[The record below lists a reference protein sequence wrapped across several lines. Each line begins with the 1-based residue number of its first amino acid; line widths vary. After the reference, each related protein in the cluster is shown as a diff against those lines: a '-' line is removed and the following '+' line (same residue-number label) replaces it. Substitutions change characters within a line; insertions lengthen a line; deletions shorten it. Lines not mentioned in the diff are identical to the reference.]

1 MTLFQ
6 NLKDSAER
14 RPIQIEPIPPDLLT
28 TEEKNDLF
36 RIVRRIREQIQVRT
50 DFWKNLTHHYEPLE

>member
-36 RIVRRIREQIQVRT
+36 RIVTRIREQIQARI
-50 DFWKNLTHHYEPLE
+50 DFWQDLTHHYGPLE